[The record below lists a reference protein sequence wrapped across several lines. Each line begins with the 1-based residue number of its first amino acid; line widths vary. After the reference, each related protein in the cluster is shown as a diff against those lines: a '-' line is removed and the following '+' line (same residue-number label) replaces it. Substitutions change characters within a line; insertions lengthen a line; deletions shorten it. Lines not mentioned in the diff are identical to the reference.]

1 MDSHP
6 KLWPATFL
14 RRYKR
19 FFADLI
25 DSEGN
30 IITVHCPNTG
40 SMKNCLEPNSCCW
53 YSLSSNP
60 KRKLKGTLEIVTTK
74 YGALAGVNTAR
85 ANNLV
90 RTALDTK
97 LIAELSAYDVLK
109 SEVPYG
115 KEKSRIDF
123 LLQNTSGEIPDCYL
137 EVKNVTLDEGNGM
150 AMFPDSVTARGTKH
164 LRELIFMAEE
174 GFRSVLFFCVQLS
187 DAKSFSIA
195 SNIDPVYA
203 GTINDAL
210 DKGIEIIAW
219 RTLITSDSIALQMP
233 IDVTLDTLDQ
243 KTR

>member
-1 MDSHP
+1 MDSNP
-6 KLWPATFL
+6 KLFHATFL

-40 SMKNCLEPNSCCW
+40 SMKNCLEPYSCCW

-90 RTALDTK
+90 RTALETK
-97 LIAELSAYDVLK
+97 LIPELSVYDVVK
-109 SEVPYG
+109 SEIPYG
-115 KEKSRIDF
+115 KEQSRIDF
-123 LLQNTSGEIPDCYL
+123 LLQDNSGEFPDCYL
-137 EVKNVTLDEGNGM
+137 EVKNVTLDEGNGL

-164 LRELIFMAEE
+164 LRELIFMAEK
-174 GFRSVLFFCVQLS
+174 GFRSMLFFCVQLS

-195 SNIDPVYA
+195 SNLDPVYA
-203 GTINDAL
+203 GTVKDAL
-210 DKGIEIIAW
+210 DKGVEIIAW
-219 RTLITSDSIALQMP
+219 RTLITSDSIALQIP
-233 IDVTLDTLDQ
+233 INVTLNTLNQ

>member
-1 MDSHP
+1 MDSNP
-6 KLWPATFL
+6 KLFHATFL

-40 SMKNCLEPNSCCW
+40 SMKNCLEPHSCCW

-90 RTALDTK
+90 RTALETK
-97 LIAELSAYDVLK
+97 LIPELSVYDVVK
-109 SEVPYG
+109 SEIPYG
-115 KEKSRIDF
+115 KEQSRIDF
-123 LLQNTSGEIPDCYL
+123 LLQDNSGEFPDCYL
-137 EVKNVTLDEGNGM
+137 EVKNVTLDEGNGL

-164 LRELIFMAEE
+164 LRELIFMAEK
-174 GFRSVLFFCVQLS
+174 GFRSMLFFCVQLS

-195 SNIDPVYA
+195 SNLDPVYA
-203 GTINDAL
+203 GTVKDAL
-210 DKGIEIIAW
+210 DKGVEIIAW
-219 RTLITSDSIALQMP
+219 RTLITSDSIALQIP
-233 IDVTLDTLDQ
+233 INVTLNTLNQ

>member
-1 MDSHP
+1 MDSNP
-6 KLWPATFL
+6 KLFHATFL

-40 SMKNCLEPNSCCW
+40 SMKNCLEPYSCCW

-90 RTALDTK
+90 RTALETK
-97 LIAELSAYDVLK
+97 LIPELSVYDVVK
-109 SEVPYG
+109 SEIPYG
-115 KEKSRIDF
+115 KEQSRIDF
-123 LLQNTSGEIPDCYL
+123 LLQDNSGEFPDCYL
-137 EVKNVTLDEGNGM
+137 EVKNVTLDEGNGL

-164 LRELIFMAEE
+164 LRELIFMAEK
-174 GFRSVLFFCVQLS
+174 GFRSMLFFCVQLS

-195 SNIDPVYA
+195 SNLDPVYA
-203 GTINDAL
+203 GTVKDAL

-219 RTLITSDSIALQMP
+219 RTLITSDSIALQSP
-233 IDVTLDTLDQ
+233 INVTLNTLNQ

>member
-1 MDSHP
+1 MDSNP
-6 KLWPATFL
+6 KLFHATFL

-40 SMKNCLEPNSCCW
+40 SMKNCLEPYSCCW

-90 RTALDTK
+90 RTALETK
-97 LIAELSAYDVLK
+97 LIPELSVYDVVK
-109 SEVPYG
+109 SEIPYG
-115 KEKSRIDF
+115 KEQSRIDF
-123 LLQNTSGEIPDCYL
+123 LLQDNSGESPDCYL
-137 EVKNVTLDEGNGM
+137 EVKNVTLDEGNGL

-164 LRELIFMAEE
+164 LRELIFMAEK

-195 SNIDPVYA
+195 SNLDPVYA
-203 GTINDAL
+203 GTVKDAL

-219 RTLITSDSIALQMP
+219 RTLITSDSIALQSP
-233 IDVTLDTLDQ
+233 INVTLNTLNQ

>member
-60 KRKLKGTLEIVTTK
+60 KRKLKGTLELVTTK
-74 YGALAGVNTAR
+74 YGALAGVNTPR

-115 KEKSRIDF
+115 KEKIRIDF
-123 LLQNTSGEIPDCYL
+123 LGILINIYRVIVL
-137 EVKNVTLDEGNGM
+137 KN
-150 AMFPDSVTARGTKH
+150 K
-164 LRELIFMAEE
+164 I
-174 GFRSVLFFCVQLS
+174 
-187 DAKSFSIA
+187 
-195 SNIDPVYA
+195 
-203 GTINDAL
+203 
-210 DKGIEIIAW
+210 
-219 RTLITSDSIALQMP
+219 
-233 IDVTLDTLDQ
+233 
-243 KTR
+243 

>member
-1 MDSHP
+1 MDSNP
-6 KLWPATFL
+6 KLFHATFL

-40 SMKNCLEPNSCCW
+40 SMKNCLEPYSCCW

-90 RTALDTK
+90 RTALETK
-97 LIAELSAYDVLK
+97 LIPELSVYDVVK
-109 SEVPYG
+109 SEIPYG
-115 KEKSRIDF
+115 KEQSRIDF
-123 LLQNTSGEIPDCYL
+123 LLQDNSGESPDCYL
-137 EVKNVTLDEGNGM
+137 EVKNVTLDEGNGL

-164 LRELIFMAEE
+164 LRELIFMAEK
-174 GFRSVLFFCVQLS
+174 GFRSMLFFCVQLS

-195 SNIDPVYA
+195 SNLDPVYA
-203 GTINDAL
+203 GTVKDAL

-219 RTLITSDSIALQMP
+219 RTLITSDSIALQSP
-233 IDVTLDTLDQ
+233 INVTLNTLNQ